1 MSSRGP
7 GPERPKRDFAMP
19 RAEDRLEGELED
31 EFRFHMEERIEEF
44 VAAGLSREEAER
56 EAQRR
61 FGDREAYLHRTKD
74 IDSVTL
80 SRERRAEWGHTVRR
94 ELQRAARVLLR
105 DRAFSI
111 VAFLTLA
118 VGLGATTAIA
128 TVLDAVVL
136 RALPYRDAQQ
146 LVSVMHP
153 ATVPG
158 SGQRNWG
165 LSPGSY
171 FGFRNGTNTLSDL
184 GMYASSSFTVTNGGD
199 AELVQVARVTAS
211 LFSTLGAQPAA
222 GRLLL
227 ADDDVPGG
235 PQVAVLSHEFFT
247 RRFGGD
253 VTMIGRMLETSVG
266 SYEIV
271 GVAEPG
277 LALPM
282 PGPFS
287 SSANLSGFSVEVWTP
302 LQLDPAGPFFNN
314 HPYVGV
320 GRLRPG
326 VSVEDAQRE
335 FVGLFG
341 RIAEDLPRVYSPGF
355 LKQYAFGVQVAS
367 LRDSVLGPTVPRA
380 LWLLFGAVLLV
391 LCIAAANV
399 GNLFLLRFEARRRE
413 SAIRTALGAARGQM
427 AVHYLAETLLLC
439 LAAAAAGVVIA
450 IGGLRALLAIA
461 PTNIPRLSE
470 VTLGARSIGVAVL
483 AALLLG
489 LILGVVPLIRRG
501 LDVNTLRDGG
511 RGLSPSPRLRRVRHA
526 LVVGQLALTL
536 VLLAAAGLML
546 RSFEQLRRVEPGF
559 DAQGVLAFEISLPFL
574 RYDTREKAAVFHQEL
589 QRRVGALPGVR
600 AVGAGPVPLEEF
612 GTGCS
617 VVFREARP
625 FGPDEQTPCVP
636 TPTAI
641 PGYFEALGIP
651 VEGRRPNWNDVAA
664 RSQAVVVTRALADR
678 LWPGE
683 DAIGK
688 GIASNGQNSSEWYR
702 IVGVIPSLRAEA
714 LDLAPTEAVFYAA
727 TGLQAN
733 VRSGMLND
741 LTIFVRSDG
750 DDPYALLPA
759 IREELRTLDPQVPI
773 VSPRPMGAVVA
784 GSMARTSFVLTMLG
798 VAAGVALLLSAVGI
812 YGVIA
817 YLVTQRRTEIG
828 IRLALG
834 ATVAE
839 VVWLVVRQSA
849 TIAVLGVGLG
859 LAAALGGSR
868 VLASLLY
875 EVQPADPVVLAIGT
889 LLVLAVVVL
898 ASWVPA
904 QRAARVDPAEALR
917 DGS

>member
-1 MSSRGP
+1 MSTRGP
-7 GPERPKRDFAMP
+7 GPEQPKRDFAMP
-19 RAEDRLEGELED
+19 RAEDRLGAELED

-44 VAAGLSREEAER
+44 VAAGMPREEAAR
-56 EAQRR
+56 EVERR
-61 FGDREAYLHRTKD
+61 FGDREAYLARARA
-74 IDSVTL
+74 IDTITL
-80 SRERRAEWGHTVRR
+80 RQERRAAWGRTLGR
-94 ELQRAARVLLR
+94 ELRRAARVLVR

-118 VGLGATTAIA
+118 IGLGATTAIF

-136 RALPYRDAQQ
+136 RALPYREAEQ

-171 FGFRNGTNTLSDL
+171 FGFRNSTRTLTDL
-184 GMYASSSFTVTNGGD
+184 GMYASGGFTVTNGGD

-211 LFSTLGAQPAA
+211 LFSTLRAQPVA

-235 PQVAVLSHEFFT
+235 PRVAVLSHEFFQ

-253 VTMIGRMLETSVG
+253 VGMIGQMLETSVG
-266 SYEIV
+266 SYQIV

-282 PGPFS
+282 PGPFA
-287 SSANLSGFSVEVWTP
+287 SSANLSGFTVEVWTP

-320 GRLRPG
+320 GRMRPDI
-326 VSVEDAQRE
+326 SVEDAQRE

-341 RIAEDLPRVYSPGF
+341 RITEDLPQVYSPGF

-391 LCIAAANV
+391 LFIAAANV

-427 AVHYLAETLLLC
+427 AAHYLAETLLLC
-439 LAAAAAGVVIA
+439 VAAAVAGVGIA
-450 IGGLRALLAIA
+450 VGGLRGLLAIA
-461 PTNIPRLSE
+461 PTNIPRLAE
-470 VTLGARSIGVAVL
+470 VTLSGRSIGVAI
-483 AALLLG
+483 AAAVTLG
-489 LILGVVPLIRRG
+489 VVLGVVPLLRRG

-511 RGLSPSPRLRRVRHA
+511 RGLSPSPQIRRVRHA

-546 RSFEQLRRVEPGF
+546 RSFDHLRRVEPGF
-559 DAQGVLAFEISLPFL
+559 DARGVLAFEVSLPFL

-589 QRRVGALPGVR
+589 QRRLSALPGVV
-600 AVGAGPVPLEEF
+600 AVGAGPVPLEDF

-636 TPTAI
+636 TPTAV

-651 VEGRRPNWNDVAA
+651 VEGLTPEWRDVSS

-683 DAIGK
+683 DVIGK
-688 GIASNGQNSSEWYR
+688 GISSNGSDAPDWYR
-702 IVGVIPSLRAEA
+702 IVGVIPALRAEA

-741 LTIFVRSDG
+741 LTIFVRSTG
-750 DDPYALLPA
+750 SDPYALLPA
-759 IREELRTLDPQVPI
+759 IREELRALDAQVPL
-773 VSPRPMGAVVA
+773 VSPRSMDAVVA
-784 GSMARTSFVLTMLG
+784 SSMARTSFILAMLG
-798 VAAGVALLLSAVGI
+798 LAAAVALLLSAVGI

-834 ATVAE
+834 AKVAE

-849 TIAVLGVGLG
+849 AIAVLGTGLG
-859 LAAALGGSR
+859 LIAALAGSR
-868 VLASLLY
+868 MLAALLY
-875 EVQPADPVVLAIGT
+875 EVRPADPAVLVAGT
-889 LLVLAVVVL
+889 VLVLGVVVL

-904 QRAARVDPAEALR
+904 RRAARVDPAEALR
-917 DGS
+917 DG

>member
-1 MSSRGP
+1 MTSRGP
-7 GPERPKRDFAMP
+7 GPEQPKRDFAMP
-19 RAEDRLEGELED
+19 RATDRLGAELED
-31 EFRFHMEERIEEF
+31 EFRFHMEERVEEF
-44 VAAGLSREEAER
+44 VAAGMSRAEAER
-56 EAQRR
+56 EVARR
-61 FGDREAYLHRTKD
+61 FGDRDAYLQRARA
-74 IDSVTL
+74 IDTVTL
-80 SRERRAEWGHTVRR
+80 RKERRASWGRTLGR
-94 ELQRAARVLLR
+94 ELRRAARVLVR
-105 DRAFSI
+105 DRAFSL

-118 VGLGATTAIA
+118 LGLGATTAIF

-136 RALPYRDAQQ
+136 RALPYRESAQ

-171 FGFRNGTNTLSDL
+171 FGFKNSTRTLSDL
-184 GMYASSSFTVTNGGD
+184 GMYASSGFTVTNGGD

-227 ADDDVPGG
+227 AEDDVPGG
-235 PQVAVLSHEFFT
+235 PQVAVVSHEFFT

-253 VTMIGRMLETSVG
+253 LTMIGRMLETSVG
-266 SYEIV
+266 SFQIV

-287 SSANLSGFSVEVWTP
+287 ASANLSGFTVEVWTP
-302 LQLDPAGPFFNN
+302 LQLDPAGPFYNN

-320 GRLRPG
+320 GRMRPG
-326 VSVEDAQRE
+326 ISVEDAQRE

-341 RIAEDLPRVYSPGF
+341 RITEDLPQVYSPGF
-355 LKQYAFGVQVAS
+355 LRQYAFGVQVAS
-367 LRDSVLGPTVPRA
+367 LRDSVLGPTIPRA

-439 LAAAAAGVVIA
+439 LGAAVAGVGIA
-450 IGGLRALLAIA
+450 AGGLRALLSVA
-461 PTNIPRLSE
+461 PSDIPRLTE
-470 VTLGARSIGVAVL
+470 VTLSARSMGIAVL
-483 AALLLG
+483 AALILAVV
-489 LILGVVPLIRRG
+489 LGVVPLIRRG
-501 LDVNTLRDGG
+501 LDVQTLRDGG

-536 VLLAAAGLML
+536 VLLAAAGLMF
-546 RSFEQLRRVEPGF
+546 RSFDHLRRVEPGF
-559 DAQGVLAFEISLPFL
+559 DAQGVLAFEVSLPFL

-589 QRRVGALPGVR
+589 QRRLGALPGVQH
-600 AVGAGPVPLEEF
+600 VGAGPVPLEHF

-641 PGYFEALGIP
+641 PGYFEALGMQ
-651 VEGRRPNWNDVAA
+651 VEGRSPDWNDVAA

-683 DAIGK
+683 DAVGK
-688 GIASNGQNSSEWYR
+688 GISSNGSDSPDWYR
-702 IVGVIPSLRAEA
+702 VVGVVPELRAEA

-727 TGLQAN
+727 TGLRPN

-741 LTIFVRSDG
+741 LTIFVRADG
-750 DDPYALLPA
+750 RDPYALLPA
-759 IREELRTLDPQVPI
+759 IRDEIRALDPQVPV
-773 VSPRPMGAVVA
+773 VSPRSMETVVA
-784 GSMARTSFVLTMLG
+784 GSMARTSFILTMLG
-798 VAAGVALLLSAVGI
+798 LAAGVALLLSAVGI

-834 ATVAE
+834 AKVAE

-849 TIAVLGVGLG
+849 AIAVLGVGLG
-859 LAAALGGSR
+859 LAAALAGSR

-875 EVQPADPVVLAIGT
+875 EVQPADPVVLASGT
-889 LLVLAVVVL
+889 VLVLGVVVL

-904 QRAARVDPAEALR
+904 LRAARVDPAEALR
-917 DGS
+917 DG